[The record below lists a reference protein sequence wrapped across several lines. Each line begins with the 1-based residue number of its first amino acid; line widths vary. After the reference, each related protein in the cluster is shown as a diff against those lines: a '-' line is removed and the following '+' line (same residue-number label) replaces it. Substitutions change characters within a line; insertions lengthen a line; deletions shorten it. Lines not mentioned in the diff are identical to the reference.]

1 MRKSDRIRLSTLV
14 LSVGLALGTLPALAQ
29 NTTAAV
35 GGRITSTDGKPT
47 EGASVTITHVESG
60 TSNNVL
66 TDANGRYS
74 ARGLRVG
81 GPYTITITKGGVT
94 EKRENVYL
102 VLAETAAI
110 DAVLGAPKAE
120 KIEIS
125 AAALSDR
132 FDSAAMGAGTNI
144 GREQLAAQA
153 SIGRNLQDYA
163 RQDPR
168 LAQTDKERG
177 EISALGQNTRFNS
190 ITIDS
195 MTTNDT
201 FGLEANNLP
210 TLKQPVSIDAIES
223 VQVNLSNFDV
233 TQKGYTGANINAV
246 TKSGTN
252 EFHGSVYFVTRD
264 EKLAGKR
271 FNQTTNTYFDA
282 PVFKEETKG
291 VTLGGPIIKDKL
303 FFFASYEDFVSSRGR
318 PNFGPIGSTFTNVS
332 ITQSAIDQ
340 AIGIARNTW
349 SMDVG
354 TSTVPQDLEL
364 TVKDTLLKLDWNI
377 NNDHR
382 ASVRYTKTEQ
392 AEPNLAGF
400 SATGLSLS
408 SWWYNQIKEIEG
420 LVGQWFA
427 DWSPNLSTEVKLSKR
442 DYGVVQPAVNG
453 ARLPAIGLRFEGTP
467 PGGVGSTNNRF
478 LNMGTELSRHFNVLN
493 TKTKD
498 AYFGGNWRLGEHEVK
513 GGVDYADNDVFNAF
527 LQNVNGN
534 YTFGCAAGANTAAQ
548 CAAMTPEQR
557 DAAVLENFRLGIPIS
572 YTVQLPLAGR
582 TLADGIATWSYAN
595 TGLFLQDTWAYNPNL
610 SFTFGVRV
618 DRQSVPTKPIA
629 NPGVAAA
636 KVAGNISP
644 TGVITRDS
652 GGFGLDNTVTL
663 DGNSLL
669 QPRFGFN
676 LNLSEPGTRRQLR
689 GGFGLFQGAA
699 ANVWLSNPFSNTGMA
714 VGQLNCTTATDCAAR
729 NVRFS
734 PNPDAQPG
742 LTGTPPSPN
751 VDMLASDLEQPSVWK
766 MNLAFDTELPEL
778 PFFGKL
784 TAGVEWIRTA
794 VNSGIYYRHLNL
806 GAPTATGR
814 DGRSL
819 YYTPQTYSI
828 NCWTGSNFNTTGTGC
843 AGGRNRAL
851 SNPLFNNVFEAAK
864 TKKGGGEAVTLS
876 VERPLSRGWGWNL
889 AYTYSR
895 YSEVSPLTSSTSNS
909 QWLNNNIFN
918 VNENVAGPSNYNTRD
933 RINGSFTWSKAFF
946 GKNKTTFGI
955 FYEGRSGKPYSWTY
969 LNDLNGDG
977 IGGND
982 LMYIPSAPG
991 SGDVVFRGGQAEED
1005 RFWEVV
1011 NGDRALRSARGGI
1024 VGKNNSYGPWVNT
1037 FDVRMA
1043 QELPGAMK
1051 GHKLSL
1057 VFDILNFGNM
1067 LNKKW
1072 GRIEEITFPSNRSF
1086 VNFNGLDANGRY
1098 IYSLGST
1105 EQLVVRQASG
1115 ESQWAAQMTLRY
1127 EF

>member
-14 LSVGLALGTLPALAQ
+14 LAVGLALGTVPAMAQ

-35 GGRITSTDGKPT
+35 GGRITSADGKPA

-60 TSNNVL
+60 TSSNVT

-102 VLAETAAI
+102 VLAETTAV
-110 DAVLGAPKAE
+110 DATLGGAKVDR
-120 KIEIS
+120 IEVS
-125 AAALSDR
+125 AASISDR

-144 GREQLAAQA
+144 GRDQLAAQA

-252 EFHGSVYFVTRD
+252 EFKGSVYFVTRD
-264 EKLAGKR
+264 ENYTGKR
-271 FNQTTNTYFDA
+271 FNQTTNTYFDT
-282 PVFKEETKG
+282 PIFKEETKG
-291 VTLGGPIIKDKL
+291 VTFGGPIIKDKL
-303 FFFASYEDFVSSRGR
+303 FFFTSYEEFISSRGR
-318 PNFGPIGSTFTNVS
+318 PNFGPIGSPFTNVS

-340 AIGIARNTW
+340 AIAIGRNTYGIDLG
-349 SMDVG
+349 S
-354 TSTVPQDLEL
+354 STVPADLEL
-364 TVKDTLLKLDWNI
+364 DVKDLLVKLDWNI

-382 ASVRYTKTEQ
+382 ASFRYTKTEQ
-392 AEPNLAGF
+392 TEPNIGGF

-408 SWWYNQIKEIEG
+408 SWWFNQAKEIEG
-420 LVGQWFA
+420 VVGQWFA
-427 DWSPNLSTEVKLSKR
+427 DWSPNFSTEAKLSKR
-442 DYGVVQPAVNG
+442 EYDSVPTPVNG
-453 ARLPAIGLRFEGTP
+453 ARLPAIALRFEGTP

-478 LNMGTELSRHFNVLN
+478 LNMGTENSRHFNVLR
-493 TKTKD
+493 TKTND
-498 AYFGGNWRLGEHEVK
+498 AYFGANWRLGEHEVK
-513 GGVDYADNDVFNAF
+513 GGLDYADNDVFNAF

-534 YTFGCAAGANTAAQ
+534 YTFGCAAGAFTAAQ
-548 CAAMTPEQR
+548 CSAMTPEQR

-595 TGLFLQDTWAYNPNL
+595 TGLFLQDTWAFRPNL
-610 SFTFGVRV
+610 NLMFGVRV

-629 NPGVAAA
+629 NPGFAAA
-636 KVAGNISP
+636 KVAGSISS
-644 TGVITRDS
+644 TGALTRDS
-652 GGFGLDNTVTL
+652 GGFGLDNTTTL
-663 DGNSLL
+663 DGNSLV

-676 LNLSEPGTRRQLR
+676 WNLSENNVRRQLR

-714 VGQLNCTTATDCAAR
+714 VGSLNCTSASDCAAR

-734 PNPDAQPG
+734 ANPDAQPA
-742 LTGTPPSPN
+742 LTGTPPAPN
-751 VDMLASDLEQPSVWK
+751 VDLLATDLEQPSVWK
-766 MNLAFDTELPEL
+766 MNLAFDSELPEL

-784 TAGVEWIRTA
+784 TAGVEWVRTA

-814 DGRSL
+814 DGRDL
-819 YYTPQTYSI
+819 YYTPQTYSQ
-828 NCWTGSNFNTTGTGC
+828 NCWNGSNFNTTGAC

-851 SNPLFNNVFEAAK
+851 SNPLFNNVLEAAK
-864 TKKGGGEAVTLS
+864 TKKGGGEAITIS
-876 VERPLSRGWGWNL
+876 VERPVTKGWGWNL

-909 QWLNNNIFN
+909 QWSNNNIFN

-933 RINGSFTWSKAFF
+933 RINGSMTWTKNFF
-946 GKNKTTFGI
+946 GKNKTTFGV
-955 FYEGRSGKPYSWTY
+955 FYEGRTGKPYSWTY

-982 LMYIPSAPG
+982 LMYIPTAPG
-991 SGDVVFRGGQAEED
+991 SGEVVFRGGQAEET

-1011 NGDRALRSARGGI
+1011 NGDRALNAARGGI
-1024 VGKNNSYGPWVNT
+1024 VGKNSSYGPWVNT
-1037 FDVRMA
+1037 FDVRVA
-1043 QELPGAMK
+1043 QELPGLMK
-1051 GHKLSL
+1051 GHKVSMIL
-1057 VFDILNFGNM
+1057 DILNFGNM

-1072 GRIEEITFPSNRSF
+1072 GRIEEIGFPSNRSF
-1086 VNFNGLDANGRY
+1086 VNFNGLDASGRY
-1098 IYSLGST
+1098 IYSLGTVES
-1105 EQLVVRQASG
+1105 LNVRQASG
-1115 ESQWAAQMTLRY
+1115 ESQWSAQVTLRY